1 MQYAIQ
7 PLAALSVVAAAAAV
21 APLIHW
27 FSSRSRSITSLA
39 GGATG
44 FALLVGLALAL
55 GPQPLFRAALL
66 WSVAGGGVL
75 ALALVGRRNRIHE
88 LSIRPY

>member
-1 MQYAIQ
+1 MQFAIQ
-7 PLAALSVVAAAAAV
+7 PLAVLAVVAAAAAV

-27 FSSRSRSITSLA
+27 FSGRSRSVTSLA

-44 FALLVGLALAL
+44 FALLVVLALAL

-66 WSVAGGGVL
+66 WSVAGGGIL
-75 ALALVGRRNRIHE
+75 ALGLVGRRNRMLE

>member
-1 MQYAIQ
+1 MEYPIQ
-7 PLAALSVVAAAAAV
+7 SLAVLGVVLAAAAT

-27 FSSRSRSITSLA
+27 LSRRSRSVTSLA
-39 GGATG
+39 GAATG

-55 GPQPLFRAALL
+55 GPQPLFRAALS
-66 WSVAGGGVL
+66 WSVAGGVLL
-75 ALALVGRRNRIHE
+75 ALGLHGRRNRIHE